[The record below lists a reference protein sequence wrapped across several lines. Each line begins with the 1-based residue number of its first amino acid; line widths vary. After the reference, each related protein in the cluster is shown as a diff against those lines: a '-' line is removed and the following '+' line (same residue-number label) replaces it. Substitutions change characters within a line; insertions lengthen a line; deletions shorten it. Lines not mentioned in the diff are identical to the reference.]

1 MGGDR
6 GKRAPKPSTDGSSNS
21 RSPRVKRSNRRGPRP
36 STSGSA
42 GSERRAS
49 EPSRAADISVHE
61 QEPRADAGSRIIQWW
76 SRQRHRHR
84 VLIAVM
90 SFLLVGV
97 LGVVANTLSVWDAV
111 RSRRPPPKVVAPMSG
126 DIKVAVMQ
134 FSVFGSVDPQIAGP
148 IARDLAESLFTEL
161 RAELR
166 SYRKFDFDIQ
176 TRSPASVGEVPVSS
190 TPARIGQ
197 LKNVAESA
205 HADVVVGANVVIASN
220 RTVVT
225 PEIYLSGPK
234 IRDAEEL
241 SGYHTL
247 GPVSEFGSP
256 EDNPAVRREIRRS
269 LLQQVRAITSFTLG
283 LGLYNRGEFNEAKE
297 QFTAA
302 LDAWVDDQD
311 RALAYLFLGNTAG
324 RSGDLLQ
331 AARYYDW
338 AIERTPRYLRA
349 NLGLAELAY
358 QEGRGT
364 CAARSINAKKLELA
378 LRLYQ
383 DVKKRGHQA
392 SALSLKA
399 SFGVGRVYL
408 CLSQSGTGDHWA
420 DAEREF
426 RTVAA
431 TPGESQRAHELRSE
445 SYANLGLIYLPSKG
459 TRQPE
464 SQYRRATEAYLK
476 AIDASPFPARR
487 ALFFSMIG
495 YIHEQLGDNLEA
507 CKAHNDALKLDP
519 GRDEY
524 VANKSRLTGCR

>member
-21 RSPRVKRSNRRGPRP
+21 RSTRVKRSNRRGPRP

-49 EPSRAADISVHE
+49 EPSKAADIAVHE
-61 QEPRADAGSRIIQWW
+61 QEPRADADPRIIQWW

-84 VLIAVM
+84 VLIALT

-97 LGVVANTLSVWDAV
+97 LGVVANTLSVLDAV
-111 RSRRPPPKVVAPMSG
+111 RSRLNSSNVVPMSG
-126 DIKVAVMQ
+126 DINVAVMQ
-134 FSVFGSVDPQIAGP
+134 FSVFGSEDPQIAAP
-148 IARDLAESLFTEL
+148 IAGDLAASLFTEL
-161 RAELR
+161 GAELR
-166 SYRKFDFDIQ
+166 AYRKSDFIIQ
-176 TRSPASVGEVPVSS
+176 TQGPASIGEVPVSS
-190 TPARIGQ
+190 TMARIDQ
-197 LKNVAESA
+197 LEKVAKSA
-205 HADVVVGANVVIASN
+205 HAHVVVGANVVIARN

-225 PEIYLSGPK
+225 PEFYLSSTQ

-241 SGYHTL
+241 TGHHTL
-247 GPVSEFGSP
+247 GPISEFGSP
-256 EDNPAVRREIRRS
+256 EDNPAVRREIRRA

-283 LGLYNRGEFNEAKE
+283 LGLYNRGELNEAKE

-331 AARYYDW
+331 AARHYDQ
-338 AIERTPRYLRA
+338 AIKITPRYLRA

-364 CAARSINAKKLELA
+364 CEARSINAKKLNLA

-383 DVKKRGHQA
+383 DVKERRPQA
-392 SALSLKA
+392 DALTLKA

-420 DAEREF
+420 EAEREF

-431 TPGESQRAHELRSE
+431 TPDESQRAHELRSE

-464 SQYRRATEAYLK
+464 SQYRRAEKAYLK
-476 AIDASPFPARR
+476 AIDLSPSPARQ
-487 ALFFSMIG
+487 ALFYSMLG
-495 YIHEQLGDNLEA
+495 YIYEQLGDNLEA
-507 CKAHNDALKLDP
+507 CKAHNDALKRDP

>member
-1 MGGDR
+1 MGGDSDE
-6 GKRAPKPSTDGSSNS
+6 RARKPSTDGSGKS
-21 RSPRVKRSNRRGPRP
+21 RSPGVKGADRRDPRSSP
-36 STSGSA
+36 SGAA
-42 GSERRAS
+42 GSERSAS
-49 EPSRAADISVHE
+49 GPSRASDVSVHE
-61 QEPRADAGSRIIQWW
+61 HEPRAGTDPWIVQWW

-97 LGVVANTLSVWDAV
+97 LGVVANTLSVWDAI
-111 RSRRPPPKVVAPMSG
+111 RSRLPSAKVVVPMSG

-134 FSVFGSVDPQIAGP
+134 FSVFGSEDPQIAGP
-148 IARDLAESLFTEL
+148 IARDLADSLFTEL

-166 SYRKFDFDIQ
+166 AYRKFDFDIQ
-176 TRSPASVGEVPVSS
+176 ARSPTSVGEAPVASR
-190 TPARIGQ
+190 PARIGQ
-197 LKNVAESA
+197 LKYVADSA

-220 RTVVT
+220 RTVVM
-225 PEIYLSGPK
+225 PEFYLSGPK
-234 IRDAEEL
+234 MRDAEEL

-297 QFTAA
+297 QFAAA

-331 AARYYDW
+331 AARYYDR
-338 AIERTPRYLRA
+338 AIEITPQYLRA

-364 CAARSINAKKLELA
+364 CAARSINAKKLKLA

-383 DVKKRGHQA
+383 DVKERGHQA
-392 SALSLKA
+392 GALSLKA

-408 CLSQSGTGDHWA
+408 CMSQSGTGDHWA
-420 DAEREF
+420 EAEREF

-431 TPGESQRAHELRSE
+431 TTGESQRAHELRSE

-459 TRQPE
+459 AGQPE
-464 SQYRRATEAYLK
+464 SEYRRAAEAYLK
-476 AIDASPFPARR
+476 AIDASPFPARQ

-495 YIHEQLGDNLEA
+495 YIYEQLGDNLEA
-507 CKAHNDALKLDP
+507 CKAHNEALKLDP

-524 VANKSRLTGCR
+524 IANKSRLSGCR